1 MNQVASKASK
11 SWVGS
16 CNSFAP
22 NQAFGASN
30 AQSGASSAYQP
41 TTPTDFAGLVRT
53 FAERNLAVSGV
64 VSGDA
69 GCDDRHLAPMAIS
82 FHIEGGAESL
92 PLVARAYRFR
102 NDEAYQRLRES
113 VDACAAQ
120 WVTRPNE
127 LLVVDASPYVLFVDG
142 AADESFMALVRA
154 AVSEAAGE

>member
-1 MNQVASKASK
+1 MRQSLTLVVGIVVVAIAAGC
-11 SWVGS
+11 GS
-16 CNSFAP
+16 ALDVARGEP
-22 NQAFGASN
+22 IA
-30 AQSGASSAYQP
+30 
-41 TTPTDFAGLVRT
+41 TPTDFAGLVRT

-64 VSGDA
+64 ISGDA

-154 AVSEAAGE
+154 AVSEAAGK